1 VKLRGIRIELGELEA
16 TLASHARVR
25 EAVVALHGDGD
36 QQKLAAYLVIQDID
50 REEEGVEKSGKK
62 AGGQKLTASELR
74 RFLRGKLPEH
84 MVPTNF
90 RRLDEMPLL
99 PSGKVNR
106 KALSL
111 VQGEALRD
119 EAVVVLPR
127 TDMERKLADIWQ
139 ELLEVGEV
147 GIHQNF
153 FELGGNSLLVLRVI
167 ARIRRVFELEL
178 QVQSMFEEPTIAGL
192 ARELQKAQTSGS
204 KARAHIGQLR
214 SGSMAASPSRA
225 ALLAQLDDLSATEL
239 QNLLQHVRDD
249 KHSP

>member
-1 VKLRGIRIELGELEA
+1 MRIELGELEA
-16 TLASHARVR
+16 ALASHARVR
-25 EAVVALHGDGD
+25 QAAVSLHGDGE
-36 QQKLAAYLVIQDID
+36 QQKLAAYLVTQDAD

-62 AGGQKLTASELR
+62 ARGQKLTASELR
-74 RFLRGKLPEH
+74 RFLRGRLPEH
-84 MVPTNF
+84 MVPTSF

-111 VQGEALRD
+111 GQGEALRD

-139 ELLEVGEV
+139 ELLEVGEL

-192 ARELQKAQTSGS
+192 ARQLQKAQTSGS

-214 SGSMAASPSRA
+214 SGSAAASTSRA
-225 ALLAQLDDLSATEL
+225 ALLAELDNLSAAEL
-239 QNLLQHVRDD
+239 QSLLQHVRDD